1 MENEIIQSNEPKSVT
16 VKEAAELLGKSEQFV
31 RVALQRGILPIG
43 VALKTDES
51 NRRYNYHISRKKLNE
66 YI

>member
-1 MENEIIQSNEPKSVT
+1 MLNELKENKNVSVS
-16 VKEAAELLGKSEQFV
+16 EAAQLLGKSEQFV

-43 VALKTDES
+43 VAIKTDEN
-51 NRRYNYHISRKKLNE
+51 NRRFNYHISRKKLDE